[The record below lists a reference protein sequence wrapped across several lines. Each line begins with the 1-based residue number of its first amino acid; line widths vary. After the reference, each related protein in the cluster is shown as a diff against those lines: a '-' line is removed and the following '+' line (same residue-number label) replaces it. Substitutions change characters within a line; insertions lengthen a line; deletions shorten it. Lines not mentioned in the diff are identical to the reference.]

1 MVIIIFKMFFIVKII
16 FFLFLKFIFDPNI
29 LKNRKYFSREKQTHS
44 LSIRFGSLFLTVV
57 KDLLGA

>member
-1 MVIIIFKMFFIVKII
+1 MFFIVKII
-16 FFLFLKFIFDPNI
+16 FFFIFKMFFDPNI

>member
-1 MVIIIFKMFFIVKII
+1 MFFIVKII